1 MTSCAPRRPT
11 ATAPKGAGVYRD
23 EEDLA
28 LLAELAGVL
37 DQTVAQAGLTSGSY
51 LVLRELA
58 ASPGPQPVIALAERL
73 GASPDEVADLGGRL
87 VRGGWAEVTGAGI
100 GITEGGRESAAQLE
114 ERANEAM
121 RSYVLERPHTATVYG
136 LVAAMQSGRFTVQDL
151 LDFLA
156 EGPSDGDDE

>member
-1 MTSCAPRRPT
+1 M
-11 ATAPKGAGVYRD
+11 YRD

-37 DQTVAQAGLTSGSY
+37 DKTVAEAGLTSGSY

-73 GASPDEVADLGGRL
+73 AASPDEVAELGRRL
-87 VRGGWAEVTGAGI
+87 VRGGWADVSGAGLQ
-100 GITEGGRESAAQLE
+100 ITDGGRESAGQLE
-114 ERANEAM
+114 ERANDAM

-136 LVAAMQSGRFTVQDL
+136 LVAAMQAGRFTVQDL

-156 EGPSDGDDE
+156 EGPSAAGDDE